1 MNCNLAAPY
10 KEKYYNQKNM
20 EMLLNYNELNK
31 NRVYD
36 TLDLCNGIHFNAIG
50 QGDRVRICRYIFD
63 SEDKMAARIVIIS
76 GACGTGKSSSS
87 RLLAE
92 KSPYDCAVHI
102 HSDDFYQYI
111 RKGYIAPWLEGSGK
125 QNEIM
130 IEAVAASAERFSA
143 GGYEVFVDGTIGT
156 WFLEPW
162 EKIAAKGVDVRY
174 VILRPDE
181 QATILRA
188 TEREQKADFPLSYEV
203 IKNIWRSFSDLG
215 QYEANVVDTTDQ
227 TVEESIALI
236 QERLQAGEFRL
247 EE

>member
-1 MNCNLAAPY
+1 MLSPCGVTVPY

-125 QNEIM
+125 QNE
-130 IEAVAASAERFSA
+130 
-143 GGYEVFVDGTIGT
+143 
-156 WFLEPW
+156 
-162 EKIAAKGVDVRY
+162 
-174 VILRPDE
+174 
-181 QATILRA
+181 
-188 TEREQKADFPLSYEV
+188 V
-203 IKNIWRSFSDLG
+203 IKNISRSFSDLG

-247 EE
+247 GE